1 MNDDDREDR
10 ARRAGRVV
18 VDGVTRAREWASRV
32 NRTDAVIRAARSA
45 RTRAPGDLPVLDFSR
60 PAARYSDRLA
70 RLIESAGDDQPTA
83 VRELGLTAVQM
94 WQALGE
100 RRHPSGGA
108 EVDGEPQAVTILF
121 TDLVNFSTWAL
132 HAGDDHVL
140 ELVRRV
146 NAATTEVVGRRGGR
160 VVKSLGDGVMAVFR
174 DGAHAIEAAHEAGV
188 AVSAIVVDGYRPAL
202 RAGLHT
208 GTPRRDGDDYLGV
221 DVNIAARVAD
231 AAGAG
236 EVLATSATLD
246 ATRADRYVTRRRRFR
261 AKGTPRDLVVY
272 AVVPRYDGE

>member
-1 MNDDDREDR
+1 MSDDEDPTLEDESGDR
-10 ARRAGRVV
+10 ARRARRAITTGLV
-18 VDGVTRAREWASRV
+18 RARDWASRV
-32 NRTDAVIRAARSA
+32 NHTETVIRAARSA
-45 RTRAPGDLPVLDFSR
+45 RTRAPGDLPVMDFSA
-60 PAARYSDRLA
+60 PAMRYSDRLA
-70 RLIESAGDDQPTA
+70 RLIGGGDEPTA
-83 VRELGLTAVQM
+83 MRELGLTAVQV
-94 WQALGE
+94 WQTLGG
-100 RRHPSGGA
+100 RRH
-108 EVDGEPQAVTILF
+108 VDDDPRPVTILF

-132 HAGDDHVL
+132 DAGDDKVL
-140 ELVRRV
+140 DLVRQV
-146 NAATTEVVGRRGGR
+146 NAATTEVVRHRGGR
-160 VVKSLGDGVMAVFR
+160 VVKSLGDGVMAVFL
-174 DGAHAIEAAHEAGV
+174 DGADAIEAAHEAGL

-246 ATRADRYVTRRRRFR
+246 ATDADKYVRRRRRFR

-272 AVVPRYDGE
+272 AVVPRYE

>member
-1 MNDDDREDR
+1 MSDDGADGEGTGDGRER
-10 ARRAGRVV
+10 ARRAAKAIATGLV
-18 VDGVTRAREWASRV
+18 RAREWASQM
-32 NRTDAVIRAARSA
+32 NRTEAVVRAARSA
-45 RTRAPGDLPVLDFSR
+45 RDRAPGDLPVMDFSA
-60 PAARYSDRLA
+60 PAMRYSDRLA
-70 RLIESAGDDQPTA
+70 RLIGGGDEPTA
-83 VRELGLTAVQM
+83 MRELGLTAVQM
-94 WQALGE
+94 WQTIGG
-100 RRHPSGGA
+100 RRL
-108 EVDGEPQAVTILF
+108 VDDTGPVTILF

-132 HAGDDHVL
+132 EAGDDNVL
-140 ELVRRV
+140 ELVRQV
-146 NAATTEVVGRRGGR
+146 NAATTEVVRRRGGR

-174 DGAHAIEAAHEAGV
+174 DGAHAIEAAHEAGLAVGAITV
-188 AVSAIVVDGYRPAL
+188 AGYRPAL

-246 ATRADRYVTRRRRFR
+246 ATDADRYVRRRRRFR

-272 AVVPRYDGE
+272 AVVPRYEN

>member
-1 MNDDDREDR
+1 MSDDGAPADGDGRDR
-10 ARRAGRVV
+10 ARRAGRALAS
-18 VDGVTRAREWASRV
+18 GLTRAREWASRV
-32 NRTDAVIRAARSA
+32 NHTETVIRAARSA
-45 RTRAPGDLPVLDFSR
+45 RTRAPGDLPVMDFSA
-60 PAARYSDRLA
+60 PAMRYSDRLA
-70 RLIESAGDDQPTA
+70 RLIGGGDEPTA

-94 WQALGE
+94 WQALGG
-100 RRHPSGGA
+100 RR
-108 EVDGEPQAVTILF
+108 QADDDPPRPVTILF

-132 HAGDDHVL
+132 DAGDDKVL
-140 ELVRRV
+140 DLVRRV
-146 NAATTEVVGRRGGR
+146 NAATTEVVRHRGGR
-160 VVKSLGDGVMAVFR
+160 VVKSLGDGVMAVFL
-174 DGAHAIEAAHEAGV
+174 DGADAIEAAHEAGV
-188 AVSAIVVDGYRPAL
+188 AVSAITVDGYRPAL

-246 ATRADRYVTRRRRFR
+246 ATDADKYVRRRRRFR

-272 AVVPRYDGE
+272 AVVPRYESR

>member
-1 MNDDDREDR
+1 MATGVSR
-10 ARRAGRVV
+10 AR
-18 VDGVTRAREWASRV
+18 DWAARV

-45 RTRAPGDLPVLDFSR
+45 RNAVPGDLPVLDFSG
-60 PAARYSDRLA
+60 PAQRHSDRLA
-70 RLIESAGDDQPTA
+70 RLIGGTGDDQPTA

-94 WQALGE
+94 WQALGA
-100 RRHPSGGA
+100 RRAVEDTTPRS
-108 EVDGEPQAVTILF
+108 VTILF

-132 HAGDDHVL
+132 GAGDDRVL
-140 ELVRRV
+140 VLVRQV
-146 NAATTEVVGRRGGR
+146 NAVTTDIVRRRGGR
-160 VVKSLGDGVMAVFR
+160 VVKSLGDGVMAVFV
-174 DGAHAIEAAHEAGV
+174 DGADAIEAAHEAGI
-188 AVSAIVVDGYRPAL
+188 AVSAITVDGYRPAL

-208 GTPRRDGDDYLGV
+208 GSPRRDGDDYLGV

-246 ATRADRYVTRRRRFR
+246 ATDADKYVTRRRRFR

-272 AVVPRYDGE
+272 AVVPRYE